1 MSSSSRGNFV
11 NRLLAQPLAWLGAL
25 ACAVLAILAL
35 RPELGGS
42 AREPLVAVVAA
53 IGLAAIVAVI
63 GRIEGKGRGEARAL
77 ALAEVVESDERARLV
92 LDGDGRELAR
102 NARAELL
109 FGPADD
115 PAAPLIERVGAD
127 ERATEE
133 IGRLVT
139 AARQGGA
146 YRTEVWLPKGRGG
159 DWLALS
165 VKPLGGGAAQ
175 WLAEDVSARRAIEET
190 QRAENEL
197 FADFIDFMPVGF
209 YSADTGGKLRFVN
222 QRLAEWLGRRV
233 DELVGRDVAEALGT
247 LPDPEEESIELRLS
261 GRGGDS
267 FPAIVLQTVFDEGG
281 ETFTRSIVVRDELPG
296 QQGQRELNV
305 AERRFRWLF
314 DDAPV
319 GIALID
325 PDSTISTCNPTFAA
339 MVAEIAGD
347 VSGRPITDFIHADDR
362 IAVAEQLNRVLM
374 GASEGTHMPVR
385 LAGAPSEVSATLYVS
400 PTAEEGADGAA
411 SGLMLHFIDTTEQK
425 NLEVRFAQSQKMQ
438 AMGQL
443 AGGVAHDFN
452 NLLTAMIGFCDLLL
466 QRHGP
471 GDASFADIM
480 QIKQNA
486 NRAASLVR
494 QLLAFSRRQTLQPRL
509 FDITDALADISNLL
523 RRLMGESIELSVTH
537 GRDLGLVRVDP
548 GQFDQVVINLAV
560 NARDAMPGGGTL
572 TITTR
577 AVTVEKPFQYGA
589 ETMPPGNYVQIE
601 VADTGTG
608 IAAENL
614 PRIFEPFFSTKAV
627 GAGTGL
633 GLSTVYG
640 ILRQTDGFIF
650 VDSAVGQGSTFH
662 IFLPRF
668 EPAEVELLDK
678 SPTGAQ
684 AEAAAEAGGADL
696 TGAGTILIVEDEDAV
711 RLFGARALKNK
722 GYRVLEAKSGEGALD
737 VLRAEPQVDVL
748 VSDVVMPGM
757 DGVTLARLV
766 KMERP
771 SIRVILMSGYA
782 EDVAPGLVGGADGIH
797 FLPKPFSLK
806 QLAGKVKD
814 VLAEPVGVAE

>member
-1 MSSSSRGNFV
+1 M
-11 NRLLAQPLAWLGAL
+11 AWLGAVVCAGL
-25 ACAVLAILAL
+25 ALLAL
-35 RPELGGS
+35 RPELGGT
-42 AREPLVAVVAA
+42 AREPLIAVIAA
-53 IGLAAIVAVI
+53 IGLAACVTLTSRVS
-63 GRIEGKGRGEARAL
+63 GRIRGDTQAQAL
-77 ALAEVVESDERARLV
+77 ADLVEGDDRARLV
-92 LDGDGRELAR
+92 VDGEGREILR
-102 NARAELL
+102 NAKAETM
-109 FGPADD
+109 FGPPED
-115 PAAPLIERVGAD
+115 PAGPMAARIGAD
-127 ERATEE
+127 ERAAEE
-133 IGRLVT
+133 LGRLAT

-146 YRTEVWLPKGRGG
+146 YRTEVWLPRDGGG
-159 DWLALS
+159 DWLA
-165 VKPLGGGAAQ
+165 VAVQPLGNSLVQ
-175 WLAEDVSARRAIEET
+175 WIAEDVSARRAIEET

-209 YSADTGGKLRFVN
+209 YSADIGGRLRFVN

-233 DELVGRDVAEALGT
+233 DELVGKDIAEVLGAV
-247 LPDPEEESIELRLS
+247 PDPEQESLALRLTGRS
-261 GRGGDS
+261 GEA
-267 FPAIVLQTVFDEGG
+267 FQAVITQTVFDEGG
-281 ETFTRSIVVRDELPG
+281 ETFTRSIVVREETPE
-296 QQGQRELNV
+296 QQWQRELNT

-319 GIALID
+319 GIALVD
-325 PDSTISTCNPTFAA
+325 PDSTINVCNPAFAE
-339 MVAEIAGD
+339 MVGDLAGE
-347 VSGRPITDFIHADDR
+347 VSGRPIADFVHDEDR
-362 IAVAEQLNRVLM
+362 AAVAEQLSRVLM
-374 GASEGTHMPVR
+374 GASTGAHLPVR
-385 LAGAPSEVSATLYVS
+385 LAGGASEVSATLYVS
-400 PTAEEGADGAA
+400 PTAEDGTGAAA

-425 NLEVRFAQSQKMQ
+425 NLEIRFAQSQKMQ

-523 RRLMGESIELSVTH
+523 RRLMGESIELVVTH

-572 TITTR
+572 SVITR

-608 IAAENL
+608 ISPENL

-650 VDSAVGQGSTFH
+650 VDSAPGQGTTFH

-668 EPAEVELLDK
+668 EPTPEALEAKVTIGAHSVDAVESVEV
-678 SPTGAQ
+678 T
-684 AEAAAEAGGADL
+684 AANDL

-711 RLFGARALKNK
+711 RLFGARALRNK
-722 GYRVLEAKSGEGALD
+722 GYKVLEARDGEGALD
-737 VLRAEPQVDVL
+737 ILHGEPQVDVL

-757 DGVTLARLV
+757 DGATLARLV

-771 SIRVILMSGYA
+771 GIRVILMSGYA
-782 EDVAPGLVGGADGIH
+782 EDVAPGLVGGEDGIH

-806 QLAGKVKD
+806 QLAGKVKE
-814 VLAEPVGVAE
+814 VLAEPARA